1 MIDPMERWAQYGEKP
16 DFAGLL
22 TFGGAQ
28 FTEDPGE
35 LQGFDVAI
43 VGAPMDDLVSDRP
56 GARLAPRA
64 IRGASS
70 PPGPHLEVGVDAFAA
85 LRIVDFGD
93 APVIPADPGVSHAA
107 IEATVGQVMA
117 AGALPVVLGGDHAIS
132 YASIAGLHARGPLN
146 VVWFDAHTD
155 FCAWSGGESHNHK
168 QVLRRISGLA
178 HLGRIVQIGHRG
190 MTYLD
195 ESRLS
200 DKMMVV
206 TAAAAATL
214 RSETLLEFLRP
225 DQSVYISVDID
236 AVDPNAAPGTGHPV
250 PGGLSPALLIELA
263 GLVMSNR
270 HVVGLDLMEVNP
282 LLDCGNLTSAV
293 GANILLQLVSALAQ
307 ERETSGARDEGQR
320 DSRRLA

>member
-1 MIDPMERWAQYGEKP
+1 VN
-16 DFAGLL
+16 DF
-22 TFGGAQ
+22 TN
-28 FTEDPGE
+28 
-35 LQGFDVAI
+35 FD
-43 VGAPMDDLVSDRP
+43 
-56 GARLAPRA
+56 ARLAPVSLFGWPSRS
-64 IRGASS
+64 RSRT
-70 PPGPHLEVGVDAFAA
+70 PGSCVEVVGVPSDSANGIESGA
-85 LRIVDFGD
+85 RFGPQSVRR
-93 APVIPADPGVSHAA
+93 ASLSLVPPKI
-107 IEATVGQVMA
+107 
-117 AGALPVVLGGDHAIS
+117 AGIDHGDLDLTQDHDWPDLLEPIQRVVEEITARRSLPVVLGGDHAIS